1 MDLDRSETGS
11 HHDIIV
17 GKVVNLIY
25 IYIYYWI
32 WPPHRIPVV
41 NEGLGWDSLLKM

>member
-25 IYIYYWI
+25 IYILLDMA
-32 WPPHRIPVV
+32 PSQ
-41 NEGLGWDSLLKM
+41 DSSGK